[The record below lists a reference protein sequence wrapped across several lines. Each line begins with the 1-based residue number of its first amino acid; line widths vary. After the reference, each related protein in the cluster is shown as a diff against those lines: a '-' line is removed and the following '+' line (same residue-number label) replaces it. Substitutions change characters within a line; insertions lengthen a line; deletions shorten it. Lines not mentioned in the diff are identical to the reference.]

1 MLFLKVGRIPKFI
14 EMAITTLMEMEILI
28 SPTDQKKLAIL
39 SPKYPEYCRE
49 WDTDEV
55 ESLSIRSVNAHSDY
69 QTDFYNSEE
78 ENDEPRKETD
88 EKIQKKSKSKL
99 EFSADLDK
107 DVLELAMEYSNVFN
121 EFVDSTRTMDTEV
134 MKIEL
139 RDDRTV
145 VPIYVANPRQIP
157 LHWRSEARCL
167 LTTMVDAGILRP
179 VTSPWRWCSPVCFVI
194 KGNKEPL
201 KLCI

>member
-1 MLFLKVGRIPKFI
+1 MRLIFTILKIK
-14 EMAITTLMEMEILI
+14 
-28 SPTDQKKLAIL
+28 
-39 SPKYPEYCRE
+39 
-49 WDTDEV
+49 
-55 ESLSIRSVNAHSDY
+55 
-69 QTDFYNSEE
+69 
-78 ENDEPRKETD
+78 NDEPTKETA
-88 EKIQKKSKSKL
+88 ENTKTKSKSKL

-107 DVLELAMEYSNVFN
+107 DVLELAMEYSDVFN
-121 EFVDSTRTMDTEV
+121 EFVDSTRTMDTEA

-179 VTSPWRWCSPVCFVI
+179 VTSPRRWCSPVCFVR
-194 KGNKEPL
+194 KGTEEPL
-201 KLCI
+201 KLLDK